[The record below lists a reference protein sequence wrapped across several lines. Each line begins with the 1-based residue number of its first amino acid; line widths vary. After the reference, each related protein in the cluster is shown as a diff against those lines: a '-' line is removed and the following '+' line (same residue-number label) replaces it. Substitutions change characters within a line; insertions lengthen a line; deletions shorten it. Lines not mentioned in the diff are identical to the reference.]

1 MESDFKYIIFFVVCL
16 WLYDIIT
23 KTGSFLMNNNKLFNI
38 LFIGIM
44 VLFSDCCLEAAKK
57 SSKTVQKQQAQQK
70 NEVSNQSSVI
80 YVFPVDSD
88 KKEFKPV
95 KRVLTGIFTQKQQSK
110 AQEEEKEKAS
120 ESGKLQLREVAPR
133 KLNEKTIAWINSNSI
148 YYHDPQNNCLN
159 IKERSWAEDKK
170 ELLGLEPC
178 PDCFKK
184 LNKTPEFIKKESAAF
199 DVAESDKLLLNAD
212 FVEWIKKRFPVEDM
226 TFISGTKLL
235 AYPNLDMT
243 SKGMHQLAIEIQN
256 AYLRQTWR
264 VIEVIVKSNPDV
276 VPYVSSFSTTGELLG
291 VSKSKLSDNDEKNKN
306 YKEPRKPRLFK

>member
-1 MESDFKYIIFFVVCL
+1 
-16 WLYDIIT
+16 
-23 KTGSFLMNNNKLFNI
+23 MNNINKLFTVV
-38 LFIGIM
+38 FIGLLI
-44 VLFSDCCLEAAKK
+44 LQSDCCLEAAKK
-57 SSKTVQKQQAQQK
+57 SAKAVQKQHTQK
-70 NEVSNQSSVI
+70 NEVSSQSSVI
-80 YVFPVDSD
+80 YVFPVETD

-95 KRVLTGIFTQKQQSK
+95 RRVLTGIFTEKRQSK
-110 AQEEEKEKAS
+110 AVAEEKEKAL
-120 ESGKLQLREVAPR
+120 EGGKLQRKEVAPR

-184 LNKTPEFIKKESAAF
+184 LNKTPEFIKKDSAAF
-199 DVAESDKLLLNAD
+199 DVAEADKLLLNAD
-212 FVEWIKKRFPVEDM
+212 FAEWIKKRFPVEDM

-276 VPYVSSFSTTGELLG
+276 VPYVSSFSATSDLLG
-291 VSKSKLSDNDEKNKN
+291 VSKDKLSDNDEKNKN